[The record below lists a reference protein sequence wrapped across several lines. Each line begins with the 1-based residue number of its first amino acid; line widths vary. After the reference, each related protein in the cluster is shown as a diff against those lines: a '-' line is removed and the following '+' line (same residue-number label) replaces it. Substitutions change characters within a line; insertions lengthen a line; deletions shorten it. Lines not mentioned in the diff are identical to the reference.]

1 MKQYP
6 VLLTRY
12 LYFLDETIY
21 TLHECLLNK
30 KNFNEVVW
38 WCGEIYYSGFHS
50 ELWDFVFSFYY
61 NFKAILYPKYEG
73 KLCSLYSAFQKDMD
87 IKIILSAITMLYYL
101 KNDDTIFKMM
111 GDAGRENVNIKI
123 YTGSSPEWFKQLN
136 IKRVHK
142 NIIRS
147 IHAKNYDNIVY
158 YLKNVNIYDVYDV
171 IIYYFEKIHHLNLS
185 KKSLNDVPYT
195 NKFHIVLTM
204 IFYLQQDAKLIE
216 KTCVVVKY
224 NHMSYCK
231 QLYDDNMVVSPT
243 YNTLP
248 VRLRFP
254 ISDTIGNFPLNRYNH
269 DYKEIYRNNWEYY
282 AYATPLW
289 KERFDKY
296 NIKHNKNSIVF
307 ENDEDYEEFSRLY
320 YYESDEQPQALQDY
334 SIKNIPNKLK
344 MS

>member
-21 TLHECLLNK
+21 TLHECLINK
-30 KNFNEVVW
+30 KDFNEIVW

-50 ELWDFVFSFYY
+50 ELWDFIFAFYY
-61 NFKAILYPKYEG
+61 NFKAIVYPKYEG
-73 KLCSLYSAFQKDMD
+73 KLCGLYLDFQNCAN
-87 IKIILSAITMLYYL
+87 IEIILSAITMLYYL
-101 KNDDTIFKMM
+101 KNDDTVFKTTTNNKH
-111 GDAGRENVNIKI
+111 RNVHIKI
-123 YTGSSPEWFKQLN
+123 YTGPSPEWFKRLN
-136 IKRVHK
+136 IKREYK

-147 IHAKNYDNIVY
+147 IHAKNYDNILY
-158 YLKNVNIYDVYDV
+158 YLKNTNIYDVYDI
-171 IIYYFEKIHHLNLS
+171 IIYYFETIYNLNLS

-195 NKFHIVLTM
+195 NKVHIVLTM
-204 IFYLQQDAKLIE
+204 IHYLHRDADLIE
-216 KTCVVVKY
+216 KKYATVKY
-224 NHMSYCK
+224 NHMTYCK
-231 QLYDDNMVVSPT
+231 QLDDDNMIVSPV

-248 VRLRFP
+248 VRLRYP
-254 ISDTIGNFPLNRYNH
+254 ISDTIGNFPLNRYNN

-296 NIKHNKNSIVF
+296 NIKHNKNYIVF

-320 YYESDEQPQALQDY
+320 YYENDEQSQSIQDY

-344 MS
+344 MG